1 MARKTKSQ
9 SVGSNVLRAT
19 RLSSVRT
26 DLQSGFNSGALSTLV
41 LLGLFGMWYWSNAA
55 FNVLNKQA
63 LRAFPYPLTITCVQ
77 FAVATVLM
85 ASTWVLRLKK
95 PPPMSLF
102 ILRSVLPLG
111 VLHAAGFVLTNMSLG
126 KVSVAFTHTVKAT
139 EPFFSVALTPSIL
152 GDVPT
157 WGIIG
162 SLFPIVA
169 GVAIASATEVSFNWP
184 GFLSALS
191 SNLMLQS
198 RNVLSKRLMNT
209 STTKKQTKI
218 TESGKVTTTSTK
230 KRGWFRMRPLSNR
243 QRLQLES
250 LDNINL
256 FTTMTLLAF
265 LVLIPFGLLI
275 EGLPLLST
283 TVTSSIQGMSYM
295 KLMRL
300 LVVGGVYRCLDV
312 LSSYMIL
319 KRVSPV
325 SHSIGNCVK
334 RAIVIVA
341 SLIFFKTPVTSLNI
355 IGTSLALF
363 GVFTYSIIV
372 SACKQN
378 VFGPDSPFCRPIY
391 TEEVEL
397 TEGGGI

>member
-1 MARKTKSQ
+1 
-9 SVGSNVLRAT
+9 
-19 RLSSVRT
+19 
-26 DLQSGFNSGALSTLV
+26 
-41 LLGLFGMWYWSNAA
+41 
-55 FNVLNKQA
+55 
-63 LRAFPYPLTITCVQ
+63 
-77 FAVATVLM
+77 
-85 ASTWVLRLKK
+85 
-95 PPPMSLF
+95 
-102 ILRSVLPLG
+102 
-111 VLHAAGFVLTNMSLG
+111 
-126 KVSVAFTHTVKAT
+126 
-139 EPFFSVALTPSIL
+139 
-152 GDVPT
+152 
-157 WGIIG
+157 
-162 SLFPIVA
+162 
-169 GVAIASATEVSFNWP
+169 
-184 GFLSALS
+184 
-191 SNLMLQS
+191 
-198 RNVLSKRLMNT
+198 
-209 STTKKQTKI
+209 
-218 TESGKVTTTSTK
+218 
-230 KRGWFRMRPLSNR
+230 MRPLSNR

-256 FTTMTLLAF
+256 FTTMTMLAF
-265 LVLIPFGLLI
+265 IVLIPFGLLI